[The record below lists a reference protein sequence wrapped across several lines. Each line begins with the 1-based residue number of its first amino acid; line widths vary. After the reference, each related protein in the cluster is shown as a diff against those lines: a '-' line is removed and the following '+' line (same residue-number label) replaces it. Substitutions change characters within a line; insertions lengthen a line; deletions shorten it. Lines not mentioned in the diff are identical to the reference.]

1 VSLFLGFNGNMIY
14 ELRTYWAAPG
24 KLDNLNARFRNLTL
38 GLFARHN
45 MTVIGFWTPQP
56 ITPDTGDLV
65 YLMAYPDHAALTAA
79 WDAFRADPDW
89 QAGRAASEVDG
100 KLAAKVTS
108 VVLQSTDYSPLQ

>member
-1 VSLFLGFNGNMIY
+1 MIY

-24 KLDNLNARFRNLTL
+24 KLDNLNARFRNLTQS
-38 GLFARHN
+38 LFARHN
-45 MTVIGFWTPQP
+45 MTVVGFWTPTP

-65 YLMAYPDHAALTAA
+65 YLMAYSDQAALTAS

-89 QAGRAASEVDG
+89 QAGRAASEANGALVI
-100 KLAAKVTS
+100 KISS